1 MARKA
6 LTATRVQVYLND
18 PSVAEALARD
28 AQLYAVPLSQ
38 AAARAITRG
47 LQRNPAADPGD
58 RLLQLERSLRDHMRA
73 TARDMQIV
81 QELLVEVARAFF
93 LRLPDAVIDE
103 DPTVQAA
110 VERRIERL
118 LDATAARIV
127 SGSLRSRRAH
137 DTEPPLAGP
146 AVADA
151 PAGALLE
158 PDLPSAR

>member
-1 MARKA
+1 MAKKEI
-6 LTATRVQVYLND
+6 TATRVQVYLND
-18 PSVAEALARD
+18 PKIAAALQREA
-28 AQLYAVPLSQ
+28 QQGTVPLSQ

-58 RLLQLERSLRDHMRA
+58 RLLQLERALRDHMRS

-93 LRLPDAVIDE
+93 LRLPDAIIDE

-118 LDATAARIV
+118 LDSTAARIV
-127 SGSLRSRRAH
+127 GGGSRTRAAH
-137 DTEPPLAGP
+137 DEPIAGGW
-146 AVADA
+146 D
-151 PAGALLE
+151 PAGATGLRDE
-158 PDLPSAR
+158 PKSFQAAE